1 MDPHPGIHSRHLGP
15 SRVST
20 TSTATGG
27 FARDGEV
34 LVREKRRQ
42 HALEKAGFTVI
53 RLLWRDV
60 VDAQCLRLALAA
72 QGLLI

>member
-1 MDPHPGIHSRHLGP
+1 
-15 SRVST
+15 
-20 TSTATGG
+20 
-27 FARDGEV
+27 V